1 MRSSDPGDTG
11 GVLPRLPSHVIPRP
25 RLVRTIHQLLDQYPV
40 LVMAASA
47 GSGKTTAA
55 VQAAHALSSPVAWV
69 SLAGIPGN
77 VDAGAGDPGTDGPA
91 LTRLLKAAVEPHVPA
106 AATAL
111 TGALARGLSASETGV
126 LFARMLVGTEL
137 VLVLDRVETIGGCAG
152 AQGLLDALVGSL
164 PDGPRL
170 VLVSRVDLPQGL
182 GGLGDIHRV
191 AFLEDG
197 DLAFDVAEAAEAA
210 EALRGIDR
218 GGDPSQLVDATGGWV
233 TGVLYDWW
241 GADPSASAAQHE
253 CLAAELLA
261 QLMPAEVSLLVRAS
275 LLDDGVTAEQANALG
290 LASPD
295 RTMAALRGRRLPL
308 IWSPDGSRMTALPR
322 FRHHL
327 QREIECL
334 DENTLR
340 VLRRGYATL
349 LQGRGRHEDAVA
361 ELLMSGDTDA
371 ARHAAERALP
381 DVLGRL
387 DLATAESWL
396 DRMRPAPTP
405 SLASAA
411 LRVAFGLEQ
420 CWRGVQLADHHGRA
434 WWSGLAD
441 QPGGEEDLAL
451 LVWCFWHVGRIEGAR
466 EILAVMPPGHPRDIA
481 GAVLALADN
490 STPQLAPDVLD
501 RVAGPLEAM
510 VMRVA
515 YRSGQLREVQDSVS
529 GTWRRVAGTPWTV
542 AALRAEGRIS
552 QAEEAYAAVENGPGP
567 VWLAAFEAAELMADV
582 GRRDEAW
589 AALLAGRKRIAST
602 GSRVYEILS
611 LLLEAKLALRLDR
624 DLPRAARAL
633 AEAERRGCAR
643 YALTAELAGVWR
655 GLELLLAG
663 RDHDAVPHLTTA
675 VSAMR
680 TGKRRLELPTAA
692 VYLSE
697 ALWRTGDEDGADTAA
712 DLALEVATA
721 QGPRNLLLQALEDVP
736 SVAVRRADAE
746 PTHSSRWHEL
756 VSALSTARPVT
767 GCAVPRLT
775 QEDFGPVRLVV
786 DGREVHPRLAKSVEL
801 LAYLLSR
808 PAASARRQ
816 ALLEELFPGRSDA
829 TGRSYLRQA
838 VYRLREVLPD
848 GLSLLQDGDV
858 YRLTPASAVLSASGT
873 LQRLLAEA
881 ARQDGEHRWDTLQR
895 ALAIAERGSYFDS
908 LSTYWLDTRR
918 AELDAALMH
927 ARVDAATVA
936 LHLGRVRD
944 ARRLARVVLD
954 SDPYRE
960 QAWRLALCA
969 AEAVGSDDELLD
981 LYRGYLRAMKEL
993 GVPPSADLR
1002 RLVDRLRR

>member
-1 MRSSDPGDTG
+1 MSGGDPGERG
-11 GVLPRLPSHVIPRP
+11 GALPRLPGHVIPRP
-25 RLVRTIHQLLDQYPV
+25 RLVRGIHRLLDRYPV
-40 LVMAASA
+40 LVVAASA
-47 GSGKTTAA
+47 GSGKTIAV
-55 VQAAHALSSPVAWV
+55 VQAARALSRPVAWV
-69 SLAGIPGN
+69 SLAGMPGN
-77 VDAGAGDPGTDGPA
+77 AGPGADGPA
-91 LTRLLKAAVEPHVPA
+91 LTRLLTAAVEPHAPA

-111 TGALARGLSASETGV
+111 TDALARGLSASEAGV
-126 LFARMLVGTEL
+126 LLARALAGTDL

-152 AQGLLDALVGSL
+152 AEGLLDALVGSL
-164 PDGPRL
+164 PEGPRL
-170 VLVSRVDLPQGL
+170 VLISRVELPPGL
-182 GGLGDIHRV
+182 GGLGDVHRV

-197 DLAFDVAEAAEAA
+197 ELAFDVAEAAEA
-210 EALRGIDR
+210 LRGTDR
-218 GGDPSQLVDATGGWV
+218 GSDRGDDPSHLVAATGGWV

-241 GADPSASAAQHE
+241 GADAAASAAQHE
-253 CLAAELLA
+253 CLAAGLLT
-261 QLMPAEVSLLVRAS
+261 QLTPAEAALLIRTS
-275 LLDDGVTAEQANALG
+275 LLDDGVTAERAGALG
-290 LASPD
+290 LVSPD

-308 IWSPDGSRMTALPR
+308 NWSADGSRMVALPR

-327 QREIECL
+327 QRRIECL
-334 DENTLR
+334 DADALR

-361 ELLMSGDTDA
+361 ELLMSGDTAA
-371 ARHAAERALP
+371 ARHVAERALP
-381 DVLGRL
+381 DVLGRF
-387 DLATAESWL
+387 DLTTAEGWL

-420 CWRGVQLADHHGRA
+420 CWRGVQLADHHGRG
-434 WWSGLAD
+434 WWRGLAE

-451 LVWCFWHVGRIEGAR
+451 LVWCLWHAGRIDGAR
-466 EILAVMPPGHPRDIA
+466 EILGVMPSGHPRDIA
-481 GAVLALADN
+481 AAVLALADD
-490 STPQLAPDVLD
+490 SAPRLAPDVLD

-510 VMRVA
+510 VMRLA
-515 YRSGQLREVQDSVS
+515 YRSGHLRELRDSTS
-529 GTWRRVAGTPWTV
+529 GAWRRVAGTPWRV

-552 QAEEAYAAVENGPGP
+552 RAEEAYAAVGDGPGP
-567 VWLAAFEAAELMADV
+567 VWLAAFEAAELMADL
-582 GRRDEAW
+582 GRRDDAW
-589 AALLAGRKRIAST
+589 SALLAGRRRIAST

-624 DLPRAARAL
+624 DPPRAARAL
-633 AEAERRGCAR
+633 AEAERRGCAH
-643 YALTAELAGVWR
+643 YAFTAELAGTWR
-655 GLELLLAG
+655 GLALLLTG

-680 TGKRRLELPTAA
+680 GGDRHLELPTAA

-697 ALWRTGDEDGADTAA
+697 ALWRTGDEDGADAAA

-756 VSALSTARPVT
+756 VSALATARPVT
-767 GCAVPRLT
+767 GCAEPLLT
-775 QEDFGPVRLVV
+775 LEDFGPVRLAA
-786 DGREVHPRLAKSVEL
+786 DGREVRPRLAKSVEL
-801 LAYLLSR
+801 LAYLLDQPS
-808 PAASARRQ
+808 AGARRQ
-816 ALLEELFPGRSDA
+816 ALLEALFPGRSDA

-848 GLSLLQDGDV
+848 GLSLLQDGDA
-858 YRLTPASAVLSASGT
+858 YRLTPASAVVSASGT
-873 LQRLLAEA
+873 LRRLLAEA
-881 ARQDGEHRWDTLQR
+881 ARQDGEHRWDTLRR

-908 LSTYWLDTRR
+908 LSTHWLDTRR
-918 AELDAALMH
+918 AELDSALLR
-927 ARVDAATVA
+927 ARVDAAAVA
-936 LHLGRVRD
+936 LHLGRVRE
-944 ARRLARVVLD
+944 ARRLARAVLD

-969 AEAVGSDDELLD
+969 AEAAGSDDELLD
-981 LYRGYLRAMKEL
+981 LYRGYLGVMKEL

>member
-1 MRSSDPGDTG
+1 MSGGDPGGRG
-11 GVLPRLPSHVIPRP
+11 GALPRLPGHVIPRP
-25 RLVRTIHQLLDQYPV
+25 RLVRRIHRLLDQYPV
-40 LVMAASA
+40 LVVAASA

-55 VQAAHALSSPVAWV
+55 VQAAQARPGPVAWV
-69 SLAGIPGN
+69 SLAGMPGN
-77 VDAGAGDPGTDGPA
+77 AGPGADGPA
-91 LTRLLKAAVEPHVPA
+91 LTRLLTAAVEPHAPA
-106 AATAL
+106 VATAL
-111 TGALARGLSASETGV
+111 TGALARGLSASEIGV
-126 LFARMLVGTEL
+126 LLARALAGTDL
-137 VLVLDRVETIGGCAG
+137 VLVLDRVETIGGRAG
-152 AQGLLDALVGSL
+152 AEGLLDALVGGL
-164 PDGPRL
+164 PEGPRL
-170 VLVSRVDLPQGL
+170 VLISRVELPPGL
-182 GGLGDIHRV
+182 GGLGDVHRV
-191 AFLEDG
+191 AFIEDG
-197 DLAFDVAEAAEAA
+197 ELAFDVAEAAEA
-210 EALRGIDR
+210 LRGDDR
-218 GGDPSQLVDATGGWV
+218 GDDPSRLVAATGGWV

-241 GADPSASAAQHE
+241 GVDAAASAAQHE
-253 CLAAELLA
+253 CLAAELLT
-261 QLMPAEVSLLVRAS
+261 QLTPAEAALLVRTS
-275 LLDDGVTAEQANALG
+275 LLDDGVTAERANALG

-308 IWSPDGSRMTALPR
+308 DWSADGSRMVALPR

-327 QREIECL
+327 QREIERL
-334 DENTLR
+334 DADTLR

-361 ELLMSGDTDA
+361 ELLMSGDTAA
-371 ARHAAERALP
+371 ARHVAEHALP
-381 DVLGRL
+381 DVLGRF
-387 DLATAESWL
+387 DLTTAEGWL

-411 LRVAFGLEQ
+411 LRVAFGREQ
-420 CWRGVQLADHHGRA
+420 CWRGVRLADHHGRA
-434 WWSGLAD
+434 WWSRLAE

-451 LVWCFWHVGRIEGAR
+451 LVWCLWHAGRIDGAR
-466 EILAVMPPGHPRDIA
+466 EILGVMPPGHPRDIA
-481 GAVLALADN
+481 AAVLALADD
-490 STPQLAPDVLD
+490 STPQLAPDVLH

-510 VMRVA
+510 VMRIA
-515 YRSGQLREVQDSVS
+515 YRSGHLRELRDSTS
-529 GTWRRVAGTPWTV
+529 GTWRSVAGTPWRV

-552 QAEEAYAAVENGPGP
+552 RAEEAYAAVGDGPGP
-567 VWLAAFEAAELMADV
+567 VWLAAFEAAELMADL
-582 GRRDEAW
+582 GRRDDAW
-589 AALLAGRKRIAST
+589 SALLAGRQRIAST

-624 DLPRAARAL
+624 DPPRAARAL

-643 YALTAELAGVWR
+643 YAFTAELADTWR

-663 RDHDAVPHLTTA
+663 RDHDAVPHLTAA

-680 TGKRRLELPTAA
+680 AGDRHLELPTAA

-697 ALWRTGDEDGADTAA
+697 ALWRTGDEDGADAAA

-756 VSALSTARPVT
+756 VSALATARPVA
-767 GCAVPRLT
+767 GCVEPRLT
-775 QEDFGPVRLVV
+775 LEDFGPVRLAA

-801 LAYLLSR
+801 LAYLLDQPS
-808 PAASARRQ
+808 ASARRQ
-816 ALLEELFPGRSDA
+816 ALLEALFPDRSDT

-858 YRLTPASAVLSASGT
+858 YRLTPASAVVSASGT
-873 LQRLLAEA
+873 LRRLLAEA
-881 ARQDGEHRWDTLQR
+881 ARQDGEHRWDTLRR

-908 LSTYWLDTRR
+908 LSTHWLDTRR
-918 AELDAALMH
+918 AELDSALLR
-927 ARVDAATVA
+927 ARVDAAAVA
-936 LHLGRVRD
+936 LRLGRVRE
-944 ARRLARVVLD
+944 ARRLARAVLD

-969 AEAVGSDDELLD
+969 AEAAGSDDELLD
-981 LYRGYLRAMKEL
+981 LYRGYLGVMKEL
-993 GVPPSADLR
+993 GVPPSPDLR

>member
-1 MRSSDPGDTG
+1 M
-11 GVLPRLPSHVIPRP
+11 
-25 RLVRTIHQLLDQYPV
+25 LDRYPV

-55 VQAAHALSSPVAWV
+55 VQAAQELSSPVAWV
-69 SLAGIPGN
+69 SLAGMPGD
-77 VDAGAGDPGTDGPA
+77 VESDAGDSGADGPA
-91 LTRLLKAAVEPHVPA
+91 LTRLLEGALAPHVPA

-111 TGALARGLSASETGV
+111 TGALARGLPASAAGA
-126 LFARMLVGTEL
+126 LLARMLAGTEL

-152 AQGLLDALVGSL
+152 AQGLLGALVGSL
-164 PDGPRL
+164 PEGPRL
-170 VLVSRVDLPQGL
+170 VLISRVDLPQGL
-182 GGLGDIHRV
+182 GGLGDVHRV

-197 DLAFDVAEAAEAA
+197 ELAFDVAEAAD
-210 EALRGIDR
+210 ALRGVDR
-218 GGDPSQLVDATGGWV
+218 SDDPCRLVDATGGWV
-233 TGVLYDWW
+233 SGVLYDWW
-241 GADPSASAAQHE
+241 GADPCASVAQHE
-253 CLAAELLA
+253 RVAAELLA
-261 QLMPAEVSLLVRAS
+261 QLTPVEASLLVRTS

-308 IWSPDGSRMTALPR
+308 TWSPDGSRLVALPR

-327 QREIECL
+327 QREIGRL

-340 VLRRGYATL
+340 ALRRGYASL
-349 LQGRGRHEDAVA
+349 LQGSGRHEDAVA
-361 ELLMSGDTDA
+361 ELLMSGDTDT

-396 DRMRPAPTP
+396 DRVRPAPRPLTP
-405 SLASAA
+405 NLAAA
-411 LRVAFGLEQ
+411 GLRVAFGLEQ
-420 CWRGVQLADHHGRA
+420 CWRGVQLAEHHGRA
-434 WWSGLAD
+434 WWSRLAE
-441 QPGGEEDLAL
+441 QPGGAEDLAL
-451 LVWCFWHVGRIEGAR
+451 LVWCFWHVGRIDRAR
-466 EILAVMPPGHPRDIA
+466 EVLRVMPPGHPRDIA
-481 GAVLALADN
+481 TALLALADG
-490 STPQLAPDVLD
+490 STPRLAPDLLD
-501 RVAGPLEAM
+501 RVAGPLGAM
-510 VMRVA
+510 VMRIA
-515 YRSGQLREVQDSVS
+515 YMAGQLHQLQDGPS
-529 GTWRRVAGTPWTV
+529 GAWRRAAGAPWTV

-552 QAEEAYAAVENGPGP
+552 QAEEAYAAVGDGPRP
-567 VWLAAFEAAELMADV
+567 VWLAAVEAAELMSDL

-589 AALLAGRKRIAST
+589 DALLAGRERIAST
-602 GSRVYEILS
+602 GSRVYRILS
-611 LLLEAKLALRLDR
+611 LLLEAKLALRLDH

-633 AEAERRGCAR
+633 AEAERRGCAS
-643 YALTAELAGVWR
+643 YAFTAELAGTWR

-663 RDHDAVPHLTTA
+663 RDHDAVPHLST
-675 VSAMR
+675 VVHAMR
-680 TGKRRLELPTAA
+680 TGGRRLELPTAA

-697 ALWRTGDEDGADTAA
+697 ALWRTGDEDGADAAA

-736 SVAVRRADAE
+736 SVGVRRADAE
-746 PTHSSRWHEL
+746 PTHASRWHEL
-756 VSALSTARPVT
+756 VSALSAARPVT
-767 GCAVPRLT
+767 ACAVPRLT
-775 QEDFGPVRLVV
+775 LEDLGPVRLVA

-816 ALLEELFPGRSDA
+816 ALLEALFSGGSSA

-838 VYRLREVLPD
+838 VYRLREVLPE

-858 YRLTPASAVLSASGT
+858 YRLTPASAVVSASGT

-895 ALAIAERGSYFDS
+895 ALAIAERGAYFDS
-908 LSTYWLDTRR
+908 LSTDWLDTRR
-918 AELDAALMH
+918 AELDAALLQ

-936 LHLGRVRD
+936 LRLGRVGEV
-944 ARRLARVVLD
+944 RRLARVVLD
-954 SDPYRE
+954 GDPYRE

-969 AEAVGSDDELLD
+969 AEAVGADDELLD

>member
-1 MRSSDPGDTG
+1 MRSSDPGETG

-25 RLVRTIHQLLDQYPV
+25 RLARRINELLDQYSV

-55 VQAAHALSSPVAWV
+55 VQAAQKLSSPVAWV
-69 SLAGIPGN
+69 SLTGMPGN
-77 VDAGAGDPGTDGPA
+77 VGTGAGDSGADG
-91 LTRLLKAAVEPHVPA
+91 LTLARLVEVAVASHVPA

-111 TGALARGLSASETGV
+111 TGALARGLPASEVGA
-126 LFARMLVGTEL
+126 LLARMLAGTEL
-137 VLVLDRVETIGGCAG
+137 VLVLDRVETIGGGAG
-152 AQGLLDALVGSL
+152 AAGLLAALAGSL
-164 PDGPRL
+164 PEGPRL
-170 VLVSRVDLPQGL
+170 VLISRVNVPQGL
-182 GGLGDIHRV
+182 EGLGDVHRV
-191 AFLEDG
+191 AFIEDR
-197 DLAFDVAEAAEAA
+197 DLAFDVPEAA
-210 EALRGIDR
+210 EALHAIGRSD
-218 GGDPSQLVDATGGWV
+218 DACQLVDAMGGWI

-241 GADPSASAAQHE
+241 GVDPAASAVQHDR
-253 CLAAELLA
+253 LAAELLT
-261 QLMPAEVSLLVRAS
+261 QLMPAEASLLVRTS

-295 RTMAALRGRRLPL
+295 RTLAALRSRRLPL
-308 IWSPDGSRMTALPR
+308 TWSSDGSRMVALPR
-322 FRHHL
+322 FRHYL
-327 QREIECL
+327 QRETGRL
-334 DENTLR
+334 DDNSLR
-340 VLRRGYATL
+340 ALRRGYATL
-349 LQGRGRHEDAVA
+349 LQGRGRHEDAVD
-361 ELLMSGDTDA
+361 ELLMSGDTDT
-371 ARHAAERALP
+371 ARRAAERALP

-434 WWSGLAD
+434 WWSGLA
-441 QPGGEEDLAL
+441 QEPGGAEDLAL
-451 LVWCFWHVGRIEGAR
+451 LVWCFWHVGRIDEAR
-466 EILAVMPPGHPRDIA
+466 EILRVMPPGPPRDIA
-481 GAVLALADN
+481 AAVLALADN
-490 STPQLAPDVLD
+490 STAQLAPDLVD

-515 YRSGQLREVQDSVS
+515 YMAGQLRELQDGSS
-529 GTWRRVAGTPWTV
+529 GAWRRVGGTPWAV

-552 QAEEAYAAVENGPGP
+552 QAEEAYTAVGDGPRP
-567 VWLAAFEAAELMADV
+567 VWLGAIEAAELMADL

-589 AALLAGRKRIAST
+589 TALLVGREQIAST

-611 LLLEAKLALRLDR
+611 LLLEAKLALRLDH

-643 YALTAELAGVWR
+643 YALTAELAGIWR
-655 GLELLLAG
+655 GLALLLAG
-663 RDHDAVPHLTTA
+663 RNDDAVPHLTTA

-680 TGKRRLELPTAA
+680 TSGRRLELPTGA

-697 ALWRTGDEDGADTAA
+697 ALWRTGDEDGADAAA

-736 SVAVRRADAE
+736 SVAARRADAE

-767 GCAVPRLT
+767 GYAAPRLAL
-775 QEDFGPVRLVV
+775 EDYGPVRLVA

-816 ALLEELFPGRSDA
+816 ALLEALFPGRSDA

-848 GLSLLQDGDV
+848 GVSLLQDGDV
-858 YRLTPASAVLSASGT
+858 YELTPASAVVTASGNF
-873 LQRLLAEA
+873 QRLLAEA
-881 ARQDGEHRWDTLQR
+881 ARQDGEHRWDTLQC

-908 LSTYWLDTRR
+908 LSTHWLDTRR
-918 AELDAALMH
+918 AELDAALLQ

-936 LHLGRVRD
+936 LHLGRVRE
-944 ARRLARVVLD
+944 ARRIAHAVLD

-969 AEAVGSDDELLD
+969 AEAAGSDDELLD
-981 LYRGYLRAMKEL
+981 LYRGYLRVMKEL

>member
-1 MRSSDPGDTG
+1 M
-11 GVLPRLPSHVIPRP
+11 
-25 RLVRTIHQLLDQYPV
+25 LDQYPV

-55 VQAAHALSSPVAWV
+55 VQAAQELVGPVAWV
-69 SLAGIPGN
+69 SLAGMP
-77 VDAGAGDPGTDGPA
+77 VGAGITGADGPA
-91 LTRLLKAAVEPHVPA
+91 LTRLLEAALALHVPA

-111 TGALARGLSASETGV
+111 TGALARGLPASEVGA
-126 LFARMLVGTEL
+126 LLARMLAGTEL
-137 VLVLDRVETIGGCAG
+137 VLVLDSVETIGGGAG
-152 AQGLLDALVGSL
+152 AEELLAALVGNL
-164 PDGPRL
+164 PEGPRL
-170 VLVSRVDLPQGL
+170 VLISRVDLPQGL
-182 GGLGDIHRV
+182 GGLGDVHRV

-197 DLAFDVAEAAEAA
+197 DLAFDLAEAAT
-210 EALRGIDR
+210 ALRSIGRSD
-218 GGDPSQLVDATGGWV
+218 DPCQRVDAMRGWV

-241 GADPSASAAQHE
+241 GADPSASAIQHDR
-253 CLAAELLA
+253 LAAELLA
-261 QLMPAEVSLLVRAS
+261 QLTPVEAALLVRTS

-308 IWSPDGSRMTALPR
+308 TWSPDGSRMVALPR
-322 FRHHL
+322 FRHCL
-327 QREIECL
+327 RREIGRL

-340 VLRRGYATL
+340 ALRGAYASL
-349 LQGRGRHEDAVA
+349 LQGKGRHEDAVA
-361 ELLMSGDTDA
+361 ELLMSGDTDT

-396 DRMRPAPTP
+396 DRMRPAPDP
-405 SLASAA
+405 LPPCLAAA
-411 LRVAFGLEQ
+411 GLRVAFGLEQ
-420 CWRGVQLADHHGRA
+420 CWRGVQLADTHGRA
-434 WWSGLAD
+434 WWSGLAER
-441 QPGGEEDLAL
+441 PGGAEDLAL
-451 LVWCFWHVGRIEGAR
+451 LVWCLWHVGRIDGAR
-466 EILAVMPPGHPRDIA
+466 EILRVMPPGHPRDVA
-481 GAVLALADN
+481 AAVLALADN
-490 STPQLAPDVLD
+490 STPQLAPDLLD

-510 VMRVA
+510 VMRIA
-515 YRSGQLREVQDSVS
+515 YMAGQLRQLQDGSS
-529 GTWRRVAGTPWTV
+529 GAWRRAAGAPWTV

-552 QAEEAYAAVENGPGP
+552 QAEEAYAAVGDGPRP
-567 VWLAAFEAAELMADV
+567 VWLAAIEAAELMADL

-589 AALLAGRKRIAST
+589 AALLAGRDRIAST

-643 YALTAELAGVWR
+643 YGFTAELAGTWR

-680 TGKRRLELPTAA
+680 TGGRRLELPTAA

-697 ALWRTGDEDGADTAA
+697 ALWRTGDEDGADAAA

-736 SVAVRRADAE
+736 SVAVHRADAE
-746 PTHSSRWHEL
+746 PTHTSRWHEL

-775 QEDFGPVRLVV
+775 LEDLGPMRLVA
-786 DGREVHPRLAKSVEL
+786 DGRQVHPRLAKSVEL

-816 ALLEELFPGRSDA
+816 AVVEALFPGRSDA

-858 YRLTPASAVLSASGT
+858 YTLTPASSVVSASGT

-881 ARQDGEHRWDTLQR
+881 ARQDGEHRWNTLQC
-895 ALAIAERGSYFDS
+895 ALAIAERGAYFDS
-908 LSTYWLDTRR
+908 LSTPWLDTRR
-918 AELDAALMH
+918 AELDAALLQ
-927 ARVDAATVA
+927 ARLDAATVA
-936 LHLGRVRD
+936 LRLGRVGE

-981 LYRGYLRAMKEL
+981 LYRGYLRVMKEL
-993 GVPPSADLR
+993 GMPPSADLR

>member
-1 MRSSDPGDTG
+1 M
-11 GVLPRLPSHVIPRP
+11 
-25 RLVRTIHQLLDQYPV
+25 LDQYPV

-55 VQAAHALSSPVAWV
+55 VQAAQALSGPVAWV
-69 SLAGIPGN
+69 SLAGMPGSVDPGN
-77 VDAGAGDPGTDGPA
+77 VDPGAEA
-91 LTRLLKAAVEPHVPA
+91 LTRRLRAAVEPHVPA
-106 AATAL
+106 AAAAL
-111 TGALARGLSASETGV
+111 TDASARGLSASEIGV
-126 LFARMLVGTEL
+126 LLARALAGTEL
-137 VLVLDRVETIGGCAG
+137 VLVLDRVETIGGCPG

-170 VLVSRVDLPQGL
+170 VLISRVDLPPDLG
-182 GGLGDIHRV
+182 GGLGDVHRV
-191 AFLEDG
+191 AFLEDR
-197 DLAFDVAEAAEAA
+197 DLAFEVAEAA
-210 EALRGIDR
+210 EALRAVDR
-218 GGDPSQLVDATGGWV
+218 GDDPCRLVEATGGWV
-233 TGVLYDWW
+233 SGVLYDWW
-241 GADPSASAAQHE
+241 GADASASAVQHG
-253 CLAAELLA
+253 CLAADLLT
-261 QLMPAEVSLLVRAS
+261 QLTPAETALLVRTS

-295 RTMAALRGRRLPL
+295 RTLAALRARRLPL
-308 IWSPDGSRMTALPR
+308 SWSPDGSRMVALPR

-327 QREIECL
+327 QREIERL
-334 DENTLR
+334 DADTLR

-349 LQGRGRHEDAVA
+349 LRGRGRHEDAVS
-361 ELLMSGDTDA
+361 ELLMSGDTAA
-371 ARHAAERALP
+371 ARHVAEQALP
-381 DVLGRL
+381 DVLGRF
-387 DLATAESWL
+387 DLTTAESWL

-434 WWSGLAD
+434 WWGALAE
-441 QPGGEEDLAL
+441 QPGGDEDLAL
-451 LVWCFWHVGRIEGAR
+451 LVWCLWHVGRIDGAR
-466 EILAVMPPGHPRDIA
+466 EILGVMPPGHPREIA
-481 GAVLALADN
+481 AAVLALADN
-490 STPQLAPDVLD
+490 STPQLAPDLLD

-510 VMRVA
+510 VMRIA
-515 YRSGQLREVQDSVS
+515 YRSGQLRELRDSMS
-529 GTWRRVAGTPWTV
+529 GAWRKVAGTPWTV

-552 QAEEAYAAVENGPGP
+552 QAEEAYAAVGDAPGP
-567 VWLAAFEAAELMADV
+567 VWLAAFEAAELMADL

-589 AALLAGRKRIAST
+589 PALLAGRQRIAST
-602 GSRVYEILS
+602 GSLVYEILG

-643 YALTAELAGVWR
+643 YAFTAELAGTWR

-675 VSAMR
+675 VSTMR
-680 TGKRRLELPTAA
+680 TGGRRVELPTAA

-697 ALWRTGDEDGADTAA
+697 ALWRTGDEDGADAAA

-721 QGPRNLLLQALEDVP
+721 QGPRNLLVQALEDMP

-756 VSALSTARPVT
+756 VSALATARPVT

-775 QEDFGPVRLVV
+775 FEDFGPVRLAV

-801 LAYLLSR
+801 LAYLLHR
-808 PAASARRQ
+808 PAASARRR
-816 ALLEELFPGRSDA
+816 ALVEALFPGRSDS

-858 YRLTPASAVLSASGT
+858 YRLAPASAVVSASGT

-881 ARQDGEHRWDTLQR
+881 ARQDGEHRWDTLRR

-908 LSTYWLDTRR
+908 LSTQWLDTRR
-918 AELDAALMH
+918 AELDAALLR

-944 ARRLARVVLD
+944 ARRLARHVLD

-960 QAWRLALCA
+960 QAWRVALCA
-969 AEAVGSDDELLD
+969 AEAAGSDDELLD
-981 LYRGYLRAMKEL
+981 LYRGYLRVMEEL
-993 GVPPSADLR
+993 GVAPSADLR